1 MCSRS
6 KNLEFL
12 LTQELATYL
21 RNASNLD
28 ACSSELKN
36 SISRVLEKDS
46 SVPFSVINDCY
57 QLTTNLSCDFRE
69 NVYLPLWRILLIT
82 SIVLPS
88 TTQPPKNHF
97 LNARREKLKDIYAN
111 KCYEKMTR
119 DIGSPMI
126 FSETSRASRTC
137 FSEFKYVKKQLIMV
151 INFIFI
157 VVSAFGFG
165 YFLPDLISLEYPVS
179 LFSRMICGLLI
190 SLIVLA
196 ADFYFLIRNFSLLE
210 KIYG

>member
-1 MCSRS
+1 MVSRLT
-6 KNLEFL
+6 NLEFL
-12 LTQELATYL
+12 LTKELATYL
-21 RNASNLD
+21 CNVCALD

-36 SISRVLEKDS
+36 YISQLLEKES

-57 QLTTNLSCDFRE
+57 QLTINLSYDFRE
-69 NVYLPLWRILLIT
+69 NVYHPLWRILLMT
-82 SIVLPS
+82 SVVLPLMM
-88 TTQPPKNHF
+88 QPPENHC
-97 LNARREKLKDIYAN
+97 LDARREKLKDNYAN
-111 KCYEKMTR
+111 KFYEKMTR
-119 DIGSPMI
+119 DIGPPLV
-126 FSETSRASRTC
+126 FSATSRASRTC
-137 FSEFKYVKKQLIMV
+137 FTEFKYLKKQLIMV
-151 INFIFI
+151 LNFIFI

-179 LFSRMICGLLI
+179 LFSRMICGLLS